1 MRSYGLSKAAL
12 SAFTV
17 LQAKMYPNLTVTSL
31 SPGFIDT
38 PMTAGYGAKLT
49 PEQGCIS
56 SIKCLFGS
64 VTSGFYYGSDGL
76 RSPLTMSRDPGMPEY
91 QGEDDPQQVVYNKP

>member
-1 MRSYGLSKAAL
+1 
-12 SAFTV
+12 
-17 LQAKMYPNLTVTSL
+17 MYPSLKVTSL

-38 PMTAGYGAKLT
+38 PMTAGFGAKLA

-56 SIKCLFGS
+56 AIKCLFAP

-76 RSPLTMSRDPGMPEY
+76 RSPLTISRDPGMPEY
-91 QGEDDPQQVVYNKP
+91 QGEDDPQHSTYNKP